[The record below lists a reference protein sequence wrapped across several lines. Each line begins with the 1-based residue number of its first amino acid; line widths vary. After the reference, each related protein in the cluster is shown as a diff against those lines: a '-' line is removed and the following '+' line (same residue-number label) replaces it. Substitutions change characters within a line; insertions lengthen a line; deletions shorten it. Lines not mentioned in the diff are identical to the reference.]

1 MDLFIKHYVLRAT
14 EGAVSALRA
23 ELGHLSQRIAE
34 RDGVV
39 GVDLLQDEADANRFI
54 FIERWQSAAVYAEGS
69 QLLDKAVFKAVF
81 AHLGAPPEVATL
93 KALGAGGA

>member
-1 MDLFIKHYVLRAT
+1 MDLFIRHYVLRAA

-23 ELGHLSQRIAE
+23 ELGQLSLRIAE
-34 RDGVV
+34 IDGVV
-39 GVDLLQDEADANRFI
+39 GVDLMQDEADANRFI
-54 FIERWQSAAVYAEGS
+54 FIERWQSVAVYTEGS
-69 QLLDKAVFKAVF
+69 KLIDKAAFKAVL